1 LSVSSILTD
10 GFFVEKK
17 PVWLSVN
24 SLLLAQSFSYEK
36 YSALSESSELGSHRI
51 FGAYSKVPEFRP
63 IIKESISSDISV
75 KWFSKQPFL
84 NFCLYREPLWRQGSQ
99 GLHRDSKSNSFFAK
113 NNELLALIL
122 LDKTDSMNGG
132 TCFIPKSHTLN
143 IKNFRNHRVT
153 PTAEAGDVIWFT
165 PNILH
170 AGRINRTGRPRRSI
184 LVSLCI
190 NELQDRRKD
199 GDQNNEL
206 LLNLSKD
213 DASYVFCG

>member
-1 LSVSSILTD
+1 MSISTILSD
-10 GFFVEKK
+10 GFFVQKK
-17 PVWLSVN
+17 PVWLSAN

-36 YSALSESSELGSHRI
+36 YSTLSEPSELGSHRI
-51 FGAYSKVPEFRP
+51 FGAYSKVLEFRP
-63 IIKESISSDISV
+63 IIKELISSDIAV

-84 NFCLYREPLWRQGSQ
+84 NFCLYREPIWRQGYQ
-99 GLHRDSKSNSFFAK
+99 GIHRDCKNNFLFTK

-153 PTAEAGDVIWFT
+153 PTAQAGDVIWFT

-184 LVSLCI
+184 LVSLCVS
-190 NELQDRRKD
+190 ELQNRRKD
-199 GDQNNEL
+199 GDHSNEL

-213 DASYVFCG
+213 DAAYVFRN